1 MATLYRSI
9 WASDD
14 PDAVDVADHAVVAWA
29 EGVALRNHRPLPSG
43 DARTRASEQYRFVL
57 RRDAHD
63 DPGDTKI
70 VKAVRVVFVESHR
83 DGSRWTTTL
92 RAWSGGSCTGEGA
105 KAWVWVDVDGD
116 ARDVTE
122 PLFAKPPAFIADLLT
137 TTAAA
142 HGGVSLLPRSV
153 RHHGEEGAEEVA
165 DLLTLTDRTVPVVV
179 FGGLGPDADE
189 RAVQVFDAAVQRTTR
204 DVAGLATVAVVDA
217 DGLDTLDAALG
228 PGFGVHSGAMR
239 VYLPALD
246 PAGDATA
253 RHLEIRAERFKDR
266 PALAGRIAVNQLAPV
281 SSMRRAPDSWDRAA
295 ERLDDLTP
303 GGMVEKVARE
313 SARITD
319 LESELVGE
327 RRVAEEVLEEFGDL
341 QHEVTDLRDRLAAA
355 TAELARLRGEH
366 TGQGREAL
374 DLAPPHARD
383 CSDAAAL
390 ARKHLGAYLEF
401 PTEAGVDLELL
412 DRQAAGPAWGEQA
425 WRALRALAF
434 YSRARSRDDYDG
446 DFFAWCWNSRH
457 PMAWPANPRKL
468 AMRESKTVMD
478 RWPGSRTFLVDGEDQ
493 VVQSHIKISSAGM
506 APRIYFTWVE
516 RTGKVHV
523 AYFGRHLRNTM
534 S

>member
-14 PDAVDVADHAVVAWA
+14 PDAVDAADRAVVGWA
-29 EGVALRNHRPLPSG
+29 EGIAARHHRPLPSG
-43 DARTRASEQYRFVL
+43 DARTRASDQYRFVL

-70 VKAVRVVFVESHR
+70 GKAVRLAFVESHR
-83 DGSRWTTTL
+83 DGSRWTTTV
-92 RAWSGGSCTGEGA
+92 RAWSGGSCIGEGA
-105 KAWVWVDVDGD
+105 KAWTWIDVDAD
-116 ARDVTE
+116 ARDLTE
-122 PLFAKPPAFIADLLT
+122 PLFAKPPGFIADLLT
-137 TTAAA
+137 TTSAAL
-142 HGGVSLLPRSV
+142 GGVSLLPRTA
-153 RHHGEEGAEEVA
+153 RYHGEDGAEDLA
-165 DLLTLTDRTVPVVV
+165 DLLTLADRDVPVVV
-179 FGGLGPDADE
+179 FGGLAVDADE

-217 DGLDTLDAALG
+217 PGLDTLDGALG
-228 PGFGVHSGAMR
+228 GGFGVHRGAMR

-253 RHLEIRAERFKDR
+253 RHLEIRAERFRDR

-295 ERLDDLTP
+295 ERLDDQTP

-313 SARITD
+313 SARVTD
-319 LESELVGE
+319 LESELVQE
-327 RRVAEEVLEEFGDL
+327 RRVAEEVIEEFGDL

-355 TAELARLRGEH
+355 TTELARVRGER
-366 TGQGREAL
+366 TEAGL
-374 DLAPPHARD
+374 EAADLAPSHARD

-390 ARKHLGAYLEF
+390 ARKHLATYLEF

-412 DRQAAGPAWGEQA
+412 DRQAAGPAWGEQS

-434 YSRARSRDDYDG
+434 YSRARSRDGYDG
-446 DFFAWCWNSRH
+446 DFFQWCWNSHH

-468 AMRESKTVMD
+468 AMRESKTVME
-478 RWPGSRTFLVDGEDQ
+478 RWPESRTFPVDGEDLA
-493 VVQSHIKISSAGM
+493 VQSHIKISSAGM

-516 RTGKVHV
+516 RTRMVHV
-523 AYFGRHLRNTM
+523 AYFGRHLRNTRT
-534 S
+534 